1 MGTSPPHRDG
11 TDRLVEPYGSEPGP
25 IGATRDG
32 APVALAAMTADGA
45 TDLGTRLAAIDPWAR
60 VGYSA
65 QSFVGFLAAHEP
77 TVARYRIL
85 LDVEPVGVMV
95 IRRVWLHG
103 PYLQLLG
110 VVPEAQG
117 RGIGEHALR
126 WYEAQ
131 VRGQYRNLWLC
142 VSAFNVGARRFYAA
156 HGFTESGVLDSLVFD
171 GKDEIL
177 MRKRLF

>member
-1 MGTSPPHRDG
+1 MGTSPPHH
-11 TDRLVEPYGSEPGP
+11 DRPDLPGERYGPAPGP
-25 IGATRDG
+25 IGTTGDG
-32 APVALAAMTADGA
+32 AVVALADMTPHGA

-65 QSFVGFLAAHEP
+65 QSFVGYLAAHEP
-77 TVARYRIL
+77 NVARYRIL
-85 LDVEPVGVMV
+85 LDAAPVGAMV

-110 VVPEAQG
+110 LVPEAQG
-117 RGIGEHALR
+117 RGIGEYALR

-142 VSAFNVGARRFYAA
+142 VSAFNTRARRFYTA

>member
-1 MGTSPPHRDG
+1 METSPPHRDR
-11 TDRLVEPYGSEPGP
+11 TDKLVEPYGPEPGP
-25 IGATRDG
+25 IGTARDG
-32 APVALAAMTADGA
+32 APVALADMTAHGA

-65 QSFVGFLAAHEP
+65 QSFVGYLAAHEP
-77 TVARYRIL
+77 NVARYRIL
-85 LDVEPVGVMV
+85 LAAEPVGVMV

-110 VVPEAQG
+110 LLPDAQG
-117 RGIGEHALR
+117 RGAGEVSLR

-131 VRGQYRNLWLC
+131 AQGQDRNLWLC
-142 VSAFNVGARRFYAA
+142 VSAFNTGARRFYAV
-156 HGFTESGVLDSLVFD
+156 HGFAESGVLDSLVFD